1 MQKDLTSEMD
11 ASKQM
16 ALMITL
22 IFSSSLSVFMS
33 TLIFI
38 FYVLFSSFRKSFS
51 SQLIISISVLDIITW
66 TLRIISSAY
75 SLAHDFETFENSAP
89 AACQIFGFLFS
100 FLNLMT
106 FFLVLTIGVSL
117 FLDFFYAIN
126 LEKYKK
132 TIFFLVFLV
141 AFIIA
146 FIDVL
151 LDAYGKVINDVK
163 CWINDYK
170 VRILTFYIV
179 LWFVFLVDCILM
191 GAIIYRLKKVA
202 INTEVQTKLIWKFS
216 LFPLFMLI
224 TWGPTSIRR
233 LLNTNYYP
241 FELFIYF
248 ITPLQGFFNAF
259 AYGLINKDVKAK
271 LFAFFICRWDQLK
284 TSNSINSL
292 ESEVCEDLNQNIH

>member
-1 MQKDLTSEMD
+1 MSETDTS
-11 ASKQM
+11 KGM

-33 TLIFI
+33 TVIFI
-38 FYVLFSSFRKSFS
+38 FYLLYSSFRKSFS
-51 SQLIISISVLDIITW
+51 SQLIISISILDIITW

-75 SLAHDFETFENSAP
+75 SLAHDFETFEDSAP

-106 FFLVLTIGVSL
+106 FFLVLTIGISL

-126 LEKYKK
+126 LEKKKK
-132 TIFFLVFLV
+132 TIFFLVFMV

-146 FIDVL
+146 FIDIL
-151 LDAYGKVINDVK
+151 IDGYGKVNHDVK

-170 VRILTFYIV
+170 IRLLTFYIV
-179 LWFVFLVDCILM
+179 IWLVFLVDFILM
-191 GAIIYRLKKVA
+191 AAIIYRLKKVA

-259 AYGLINKDVKAK
+259 AYGLINRDVKAK

-284 TSNSINSL
+284 LSSSINNI
-292 ESEVCEDLNQNIH
+292 EEEICDELNQSIH